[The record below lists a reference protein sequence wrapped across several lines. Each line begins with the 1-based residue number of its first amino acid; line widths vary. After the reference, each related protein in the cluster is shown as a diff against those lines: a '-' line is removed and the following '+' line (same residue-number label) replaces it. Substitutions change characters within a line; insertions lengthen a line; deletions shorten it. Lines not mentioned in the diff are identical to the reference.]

1 MVVKRVLGVSLV
13 GAGAV
18 LAAFFPDLEF
28 IWFRGRPLGIVL
40 IVVGAFELAESLRRG
55 RAGR

>member
-1 MVVKRVLGVSLV
+1 MVAKRVLGISLV

-55 RAGR
+55 RADR

>member
-1 MVVKRVLGVSLV
+1 MVAKRMLGITLV

-40 IVVGAFELAESLRRG
+40 VIVGAFELAESLGRG